1 MESTRLSP
9 SGGVEA
15 QASAPRW
22 RTASGSVAAAA
33 LVVLILCSGCSTNK
47 DEASNNS
54 GPIAPADAKAIQDKQ
69 VEAIKN
75 NPAMSPEARA
85 HALAAI
91 EANRKGQY

>member
-1 MESTRLSP
+1 MESTRLS
-9 SGGVEA
+9 
-15 QASAPRW
+15 SA
-22 RTASGSVAAAA
+22 TVAVAKAAAA
-33 LVVLILCSGCSTNK
+33 WRKTGSLAAAAVVAVILCSGCSTNK
-47 DEASNNS
+47 DEAVNN
-54 GPIAPADAKAIQDKQ
+54 GAPIAPTDAKAIQDKQ